1 MNMQKE
7 GSWQFLLDFYEQDN
21 SIVEL
26 LNRALRIKSNCS
38 IRGVNGNILLNDI
51 MALVSKECKPVSYTS
66 FLQYITPIEKE
77 ETDSIDDE
85 ELNFINHIWINI
97 CGNSSAN
104 SFLSKEF
111 RQNGIP
117 PVCTPYLSLLSMGIS
132 EDWFLYGGIS
142 KNCFVDQYDK
152 LEILKRKL
160 VNGLNVWYRNWS
172 FIKNDWKY
180 KLLGSNS
187 LVPREKLYPLM
198 TLLIVLRREWLYSQD
213 NTYINLK
220 IQSLSKQLEANRSII
235 YSIYNKYK
243 FCNES
248 ILQDVEYDPIEFHR
262 LIANRIIENEAYDV
276 LFDFEYNDEI
286 TTNRIENFSFT
297 ERQLDEKGK
306 KGKKEKIKNRLLVD
320 YAFPYTKVRTN
331 DIFIPRKSLID
342 EIYLSLKIGLN
353 YKEYYRLPKDGETFD
368 YIQIVPNADSQGSKN
383 NQRLIPYRK
392 YLKVTGDFLIVISED
407 EDKINSTLK
416 DIFSEFR
423 HDLKG
428 IMDVSM
434 FSVLTRY
441 IESFQKIH
449 KLMLL
454 AKEFIKGN
462 NNLFDDI
469 LDLLGDSG
477 IDVFSKQVDFNF
489 NESLESIRNEVEKS
503 NFNEV
508 SNSYESL
515 NETLSGLIDLLIR
528 NYELIISM
536 INDKIKSI
544 SFSYNVLCSYVKMA
558 GSNPFEYGKDNG
570 KLNLKSFLLDYISYI
585 PSSFV
590 SMNCKI
596 SHEIKEEY
604 IVSYDKNVLT
614 IMLNSILENAVR
626 HGFSGNSECKYPE
639 IHFKLENLDNF
650 LLLKI
655 CNNGTPINIRTEDYI
670 TKGVCLGI
678 TGNTG
683 LGGYQISK
691 YAELYGGHVEVFR
704 NKDWNT
710 EIHLFIKK

>member
-1 MNMQKE
+1 M
-7 GSWQFLLDFYEQDN
+7 
-21 SIVEL
+21 
-26 LNRALRIKSNCS
+26 
-38 IRGVNGNILLNDI
+38 
-51 MALVSKECKPVSYTS
+51 
-66 FLQYITPIEKE
+66 
-77 ETDSIDDE
+77 
-85 ELNFINHIWINI
+85 
-97 CGNSSAN
+97 
-104 SFLSKEF
+104 
-111 RQNGIP
+111 
-117 PVCTPYLSLLSMGIS
+117 
-132 EDWFLYGGIS
+132 
-142 KNCFVDQYDK
+142 
-152 LEILKRKL
+152 
-160 VNGLNVWYRNWS
+160 
-172 FIKNDWKY
+172 
-180 KLLGSNS
+180 
-187 LVPREKLYPLM
+187 
-198 TLLIVLRREWLYSQD
+198 
-213 NTYINLK
+213 
-220 IQSLSKQLEANRSII
+220 
-235 YSIYNKYK
+235 
-243 FCNES
+243 
-248 ILQDVEYDPIEFHR
+248 
-262 LIANRIIENEAYDV
+262 
-276 LFDFEYNDEI
+276 
-286 TTNRIENFSFT
+286 
-297 ERQLDEKGK
+297 
-306 KGKKEKIKNRLLVD
+306 
-320 YAFPYTKVRTN
+320 
-331 DIFIPRKSLID
+331 
-342 EIYLSLKIGLN
+342 
-353 YKEYYRLPKDGETFD
+353 
-368 YIQIVPNADSQGSKN
+368 
-383 NQRLIPYRK
+383 
-392 YLKVTGDFLIVISED
+392 IVISED

-469 LDLLGDSG
+469 LNLLGDSG

-585 PSSFV
+585 PSSFM

-626 HGFSGNSECKYPE
+626 HGFSGNAECKYPE